1 MQLGKIL
8 IASVI
13 SIVTVTN
20 AVAEPTAL
28 SRQPNALKAY
38 HDSGEYMLEF
48 TGVIKRAHSYLAQRI
63 AEREAHRLRSKPLAL
78 VLDIDETSLSNYPFM
93 ASHQF
98 AGGATEFNKYLAK
111 AHYLPLVPTL
121 RLFHFAQQHGVAVF
135 FVTGRR
141 EHLHDPTVTS
151 LQMAGYQHWDGL
163 FFKPENYNLNS
174 VIPFKA
180 KVRQRIEGLGY
191 DVVASIG
198 DQKSDIDGGYADMGF
213 KLPNP
218 YYYLP

>member
-1 MQLGKIL
+1 MQLGKL
-8 IASVI
+8 LVASAITLV
-13 SIVTVTN
+13 SLTA

-28 SRQPNALKAY
+28 SEHPEKLEAY
-38 HDSGEYMLEF
+38 HDSGAYMREF
-48 TGVIKRAHSYLAQRI
+48 GIVIKKAHSYLAKRI
-63 AEREAHRLRSKPLAL
+63 AQREAHRLHSKPLAL

-93 ASHQF
+93 VSRHF
-98 AGGATEFNKYLAK
+98 VGGSAAFNKYLTK

-121 RLFHFAQQHGVAVF
+121 KLYHFAQQHGIAVF

-141 EHLHDPTVTS
+141 QHLHDPTVVS

-163 FFKPENYNLNS
+163 FFKPEDYHSNS
-174 VIPFKA
+174 VIPYKA
-180 KVRQRIEGLGY
+180 RVRKKIEGLGY

-198 DQKSDIDGGYADMGF
+198 DQKSDIDGGYADRGF